1 MSSKIASEDID
12 SIIEAIKK
20 ESKKLEGSTVLISG
34 GAGFLGSYFIAVI
47 DRLNKTSFKKPCK
60 VISIDNFITGKKRTL
75 FGEFNKEH
83 ITYITQDIK
92 KPLVLDQKITYIIHA
107 AGIASPVYYNK
118 YPLET
123 IDVAVDGTRNLLEYA
138 RSKKVKSFLFFSSS
152 EVYGNPDSKFIP
164 TPETY
169 NGSVSPIGPRSC
181 YDESKRL
188 GETICMTYHRSF
200 ETPIKIVRPFNIYG
214 PGMYPDDYRVIPNFI
229 SKVLANKPLQVYDKG
244 KQTRTFCYISDAIA
258 GFLKVLL
265 SNKNGHVF
273 NIGNDAPEISMV
285 DLANMISK
293 NFPGSK
299 VSVRPHPK
307 NYPPEET
314 DRRCPDITKAQKYL
328 DYHPTVGLPK
338 GLKRV
343 ITWYK
348 SEFPA
353 K

>member
-1 MSSKIASEDID
+1 MSSKLASEDID

-138 RSKKVKSFLFFSSS
+138 RNKKVKSFLFFSSS
-152 EVYGNPDSKFIP
+152 EVYGNPDPKFIP

-188 GETICMTYHRSF
+188 GETICMTYYRSF

-229 SKVLANKPLQVYDKG
+229 SKVLSDKPLQVYDKG

-265 SNKNGHVF
+265 SNKNGQVF
-273 NIGNDAPEISMV
+273 NIGNDTPEISMV

-328 DYHPTVGLPK
+328 HYQPTVDLPK